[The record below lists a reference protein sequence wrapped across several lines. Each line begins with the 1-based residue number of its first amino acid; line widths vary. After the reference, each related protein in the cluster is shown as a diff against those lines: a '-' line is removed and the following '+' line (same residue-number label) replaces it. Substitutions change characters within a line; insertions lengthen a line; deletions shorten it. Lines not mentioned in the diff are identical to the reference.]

1 MSVYSNESAWR
12 YNAARGACYLAQFRE
27 EQPELNLESEY
38 VQGEL
43 EAILQFWLERG
54 VDGFR
59 VNSVAFLY
67 ENQDLTNERFLDD
80 TCDSNNPTV
89 SSTSRFPW
97 LQKRMVGVL
106 ESRWLPHSLIGISPS
121 KSKSWP
127 VAGPEF
133 PRPGGQPWVWDKN
146 LLFNNIFPENCMKMK
161 ENATRE
167 GHP

>member
-12 YNAARGACYLAQFRE
+12 YNAARDACYLAQFLE

-67 ENQDLTNERFLDD
+67 ENQDLTNETFLDD
-80 TCDSNNPTV
+80 TCDPNNAAV
-89 SSTSRFPW
+89 SSTSRLPRLPC
-97 LQKRMVGVL
+97 LQKIIVGVVK
-106 ESRWLPHSLIGISPS
+106 SR
-121 KSKSWP
+121 
-127 VAGPEF
+127 
-133 PRPGGQPWVWDKN
+133 
-146 LLFNNIFPENCMKMK
+146 
-161 ENATRE
+161 
-167 GHP
+167 

>member
-12 YNAARGACYLAQFRE
+12 YNAARGACYLAQFLE

-54 VDGFR
+54 VDGFL

-67 ENQDLTNERFLDD
+67 ENQDLTNETFLD

-89 SSTSRFPW
+89 SSTSR
-97 LQKRMVGVL
+97 
-106 ESRWLPHSLIGISPS
+106 LP
-121 KSKSWP
+121 
-127 VAGPEF
+127 
-133 PRPGGQPWVWDKN
+133 
-146 LLFNNIFPENCMKMK
+146 
-161 ENATRE
+161 
-167 GHP
+167 